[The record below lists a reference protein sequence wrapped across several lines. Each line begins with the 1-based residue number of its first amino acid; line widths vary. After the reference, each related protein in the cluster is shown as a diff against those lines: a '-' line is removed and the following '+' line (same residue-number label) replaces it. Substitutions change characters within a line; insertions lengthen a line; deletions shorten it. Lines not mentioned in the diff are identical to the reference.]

1 VIESSGELFE
11 TKDVVCERLQW
22 QISENGVPPVQEQET
37 RVALKHLLDTDRE
50 ATVDLSTAAAMLGTG
65 VSTALVRARLRRGS
79 LAGVRLASG
88 EWRVLAADLTRV
100 LADFDACPTCHAP
113 ATHLV
118 IIKYHFHERLQFT
131 LCEQHAKAAAATYRL
146 KGGVIEVG
154 LWPLVSEA
162 WMKAR

>member
-1 VIESSGELFE
+1 MAHIG
-11 TKDVVCERLQW
+11 
-22 QISENGVPPVQEQET
+22 NGALHVQEQAIDN
-37 RVALKHLLDTDRE
+37 ALLQPLATDRE
-50 ATVDLSTAAAMLGTG
+50 VTVDLVTAAAILGMG
-65 VSTALVRARLRRGS
+65 VSAALVRARLRRGS

-88 EWRVLAADLTRV
+88 EWRVLAADLRRV
-100 LADFDACPTCHAP
+100 LADFDPCPTCHAP
-113 ATHLV
+113 ATHVV

-131 LCEQHAKAAAATYRL
+131 LCEAHAKAAAATYRL